1 MWNIVGRAHEFYRIR
16 FTKISFK
23 VKFVIFVFLCYTQR
37 LAPGAKFCIWN
48 FDSWWSIHYK
58 IWFFFRRKLSW
69 RKQLNLPRFNYGK
82 YQILRRPRHA
92 ARRSTLNSYFWFL
105 LYQDQYFPTLSAQNF
120 KEITKFCL
128 FFVACAAGSCFI
140 NRNQFNFP
148 EN

>member
-1 MWNIVGRAHEFYRIR
+1 MLGEQRTTSTGFFSRKYFSKLNLC
-16 FTKISFK
+16 
-23 VKFVIFVFLCYTQR
+23 IFVFLATHNVLLLGLNFASGILIHDGQFII
-37 LAPGAKFCIWN
+37 K
-48 FDSWWSIHYK
+48 FDS
-58 IWFFFRRKLSW
+58 FFRRKLSW

-82 YQILRRPRHA
+82 YQILLWRPRML

-128 FFVACAAGSCFI
+128 FFVACAAGSCFV